1 MNEIQYLKEFTRL
14 YKENSHD
21 KYNREV
27 ECHFFMHKENRTKI
41 TSDDYFLSCFPSAIC
56 GFGSRNTNFIY
67 NCKLERL
74 AKLIEGTH
82 DVEKEELEELYTFWA
97 DENDKERLRRYYPN
111 DIKELMPYDDFE
123 NDYYTAYP
131 LYRLGGAYLD
141 FEKLFDLGIDGL
153 IHEIDSQPLN
163 SFLRAC
169 KKSLIY
175 LKELIKLYRD
185 DAMDINPELA
195 YTLNELL
202 EHRPQNMKEAIQLMW
217 IYVGVSEIRNYGR
230 MDNQLARFLDDEQD
244 AYKNIAEYFKVI
256 RQRNTIYN
264 GRIILGGE
272 GRHDL
277 EKANKICSI
286 ALKVMKDLHL
296 TEPQLTLRWSK
307 DMPDSIFDNAIDCI
321 ESGCSYPLLYNDTVN
336 IKNVK
341 ESMNVSYKEAVD
353 YVPLGCGEY
362 VLDHKSI
369 GSPNG
374 IINLAKVLE
383 GLVNDGKC
391 MITNKKIVKHYLTKE
406 PNTFEELYDVY
417 KQELDY
423 QIDLLAKQEKFE
435 YDYMNNH
442 CGYLFNSI
450 LYDNCIDRGKSLLN
464 GGIDYLGET
473 LETYGNVNSGD
484 SLYAIK
490 KLVFDDKEIR
500 YKDMVDAIR
509 NNFIGYEE
517 IREKCLNVIKY
528 GNDNP
533 EVDEMINEL
542 NQYVAVT
549 TKSKSEKYGLSSYLI
564 VIINNDA
571 NSRLGYR
578 TAATFDGRKAYEPLA
593 NALTPQ
599 NGAEKNGV
607 TAVLNTVSSLDVN
620 NMAGAVYNLKLSHD
634 LMNQHKDMV
643 KELLKIYFSSGG
655 SQIMISVIN
664 QEELKDAMIH
674 PEKYPNLIVRVGG
687 FSARFIDLSPLVQK
701 EIVSRMVY

>member
-464 GGIDYLGET
+464 GGIDYLGGT

-578 TAATFDGRKAYEPLA
+578 TAATFDVRKAYEPLA

-674 PEKYPNLIVRVGG
+674 PEKYPNLIVRIGG

>member
-41 TSDDYFLSCFPSAIC
+41 TNDDYFLSCFPSAIC

-464 GGIDYLGET
+464 GGIDYLGGT

-599 NGAEKNGV
+599 SGAEKNGV

-664 QEELKDAMIH
+664 QEELKDAMTH

-701 EIVSRMVY
+701 ETVSRMVY

>member
-111 DIKELMPYDDFE
+111 DIKESMPYDDFE

-464 GGIDYLGET
+464 GGIDYLGGT

-599 NGAEKNGV
+599 SGAEKNGV